1 MQVIIGETI
10 EVGPMEKR
18 DQLVQDLDDAR
29 AQMAGVLAGIDTT
42 MELYPGWTI
51 KHVLAHITGWDE
63 ATIDSL
69 KAHAQGT
76 ESSVP
81 AYRGID
87 DYNAKSVE
95 TRELLSYGRVY
106 REWEKV
112 REELKDVLRT
122 MPPEKFSQDLLF
134 PWSERGAIDNVIRI
148 LVHHEK
154 EHAQEIQALLD
165 KNQGQ

>member
-1 MQVIIGETI
+1 
-10 EVGPMEKR
+10 MEKR
-18 DQLVQDLDDAR
+18 DQLIQDLDEAR
-29 AQMAGVLAGIDTT
+29 QQMAGVLEQIDTEQ
-42 MELYPGWTI
+42 ELYPGWTI

-69 KAHAQGT
+69 KAHAADT

-95 TRELLSYGRVY
+95 TRAVLSYERVY
-106 REWEKV
+106 REWEQV
-112 REELKDVLRT
+112 RGELKDVLRA
-122 MPPEKFSQDLLF
+122 MPPEKFSGDLLL
-134 PWSERGAIDNVIRI
+134 PWSERGSIDYVIGI

-154 EHAQEIQALLD
+154 EHAEEIRQLLA
-165 KNQGQ
+165 KK